1 MATGIYTRH
10 QKACRSHDGGRCSCE
25 PTYQAHVYD
34 SRTRTRHRRHF
45 RSYAEAR
52 GWRAQ
57 ALAELRSGRLVKP
70 RRTTLREACTEY
82 LDLAE
87 QGVVLTRG
95 GDPYKPATI
104 HSYRQS
110 LTHRVYDRLG
120 DERFDQIDLVA
131 VQDLVDGLT
140 AAGWAATTVVG
151 AVTPLKAVY
160 GRALE
165 RREVAIDPTV
175 GVKLPRVRGGR
186 DRIADPREA
195 ERLLA
200 ALQTRD
206 RALWASAMYAGLR
219 RGELMALRIED
230 VDLDRGLVHDVR
242 SYDPRAR
249 EFADTKNRDRR
260 KVPIPAVL
268 TRLLREHLVATQRA
282 GGLVFGVTPTRPFS
296 ATQVYKRARDAWT
309 DAKLSRITLH
319 ECRHSYA
326 SLMIAAGVNAKALS
340 TYMGHHS
347 VAFTYDRYGHLMPGN
362 EAEAAGLLDGY
373 LASVGTP
380 G

>member
-1 MATGIYTRH
+1 LGSLPHLRRASPRWSRKDEPLGVVSAPTTIATTTASFGRPGRR
-10 QKACRSHDGGRCSCE
+10 ACAATPLR
-25 PTYQAHVYD
+25 
-34 SRTRTRHRRHF
+34 
-45 RSYAEAR
+45 
-52 GWRAQ
+52 
-57 ALAELRSGRLVKP
+57 RSG
-70 RRTTLREACTEY
+70 C
-82 LDLAE
+82 LALE
-87 QGVVLTRG
+87 
-95 GDPYKPATI
+95 
-104 HSYRQS
+104 
-110 LTHRVYDRLG
+110 HRVYDRLG
-120 DERFDQIDLVA
+120 DKRLDQVDLVA
-131 VQDLVDGLT
+131 VQDLVDRLT
-140 AAGWAATTVVG
+140 AASWSPSAVVG

-186 DRIADPREA
+186 DRIADPKEA

-200 ALQTRD
+200 ALQPRD

-230 VDLDRGLVHDVR
+230 VDLDRGLVHVLR

-249 EFADTKNRDRR
+249 EFLDTKNRDRR

-268 TRLLREHLVATQRA
+268 TQLLRAHLIAIQRA
-282 GGLVFGVTPTRPFS
+282 GGLIFGVTPTRPFA
-296 ATQVYKRARDAWT
+296 ATQVYKRARDAWK
-309 DAKLSRITLH
+309 DAKLARITPH
-319 ECRHSYA
+319 ECRHTYA

-362 EAEAAGLLDGY
+362 EDQAAQLLDGY
-373 LASVGTP
+373 LLRAGAE
-380 G
+380 GR